1 MHFITE
7 FQNTYLIKIF
17 LLGREQRTSDIKFS
31 RNNLLTRCSNRRK
44 MFSSQRKE
52 EDHYNITTLL
62 IISSLDNT
70 VTTIIGSET
79 HSNVSNNFQS
89 TKSFGTIYFV
99 RIIIS
104 RVRVKSGAAHAAAKD
119 ISRQI

>member
-31 RNNLLTRCSNRRK
+31 RNNLLTRCSNRHK

-52 EDHYNITTLL
+52 EDRFITTLL

-79 HSNVSNNFQS
+79 RSNVSNNFQS

>member
-52 EDHYNITTLL
+52 EDRFITTLL